1 MPKLNSYNGEERFNF
16 LISLIGYLQGRGT
29 VSIEEVSEHFSLE
42 PAYIRKA
49 ITSLNDAR
57 AFLNGHEECFFYID
71 PSEVDEGFISLSE
84 NLVIEE
90 APRLSTRQAAAI
102 AAGLNYLQ
110 SLPEFAQDADI
121 PVLQSLLAEGTGR
134 GLSQIHE
141 FKPGSA
147 EAGAELIRKA
157 ILEGLQIQCEYFNQ
171 RGERSERVIHPLR
184 LDPRPDGAYLRG
196 YCPKN
201 QDVRNF
207 KLDRMRAI
215 SVLPEPISESA
226 KSVGEIEDALYV
238 AGLTDTEVVVEV
250 QPEAY
255 RLITEFQAV
264 SEPTAD
270 QNGTIRATIKV
281 GHLPNIGRLIAKYGG
296 AAKVIAPEEA
306 RRLVREYA
314 LQALGQA
321 ESIGAPTGQEG

>member
-1 MPKLNSYNGEERFNF
+1 MPKLNGYNGEERFNF

-29 VSIEEVSEHFSLE
+29 VSIEEVSEHFNLE
-42 PAYIRKA
+42 SAYIRKA

-84 NLVIEE
+84 NLVIED

-102 AAGLNYLQ
+102 AAGLSYLR
-110 SLPEFAQDADI
+110 SLPEFVNDADI
-121 PVLQSLLAEGTGR
+121 PALQTILAEGTGR

-157 ILEGLQIQCEYFNQ
+157 ILDGLQIQCEYFNQ
-171 RGERSERVIHPLR
+171 RGERTERVIHPLR
-184 LDPRPDGAYLRG
+184 LDPRPDGAYLRAF
-196 YCPKN
+196 CPRN

-207 KLDRMRAI
+207 KLDRMRSI
-215 SVLPEPISESA
+215 SVLKEPISESA

-238 AGLTDTEVVVEV
+238 AGITDTEVVVEV

-255 RLITEFQAV
+255 RLVSEFQAV

-270 QNGTIRATIKV
+270 RNGTIRGVIKV

-306 RRLVREYA
+306 RTLVREYA
-314 LQALGQA
+314 LRALGQID
-321 ESIGAPTGQEG
+321 SFDSPTGQEG